1 MSKLQDSSISIPV
14 MSLPLKKHKHKNQN
28 TSLAISLLS
37 GATAGATEAT
47 PSVLQKHMP
56 VRRYKN
62 GHALRVTIT
71 EQGVAEVYRGLAS
84 TTIKQSATSE
94 FAWEQINSLKETA
107 SPRLGAYGNH
117 LVATFGLTRDQG
129 AMGTTVSVA
138 VRDIFLDGGR
148 ESVLER

>member
-47 PSVLQKHMP
+47 PALLKSTVVSFYNNQAVSHVG
-56 VRRYKN
+56 VRMGTDKFTQGN
-62 GHALRVTIT
+62 RVAAPR
-71 EQGVAEVYRGLAS
+71 GVW
-84 TTIKQSATSE
+84 Q
-94 FAWEQINSLKETA
+94 
-107 SPRLGAYGNH
+107 SPRSYFWPGAVSGIIT
-117 LVATFGLTRDQG
+117 VFATQPSDTVKTRDQG